1 MQFKNFN
8 ITFYGILFEN
18 IFIKKIK
25 TLKKWGGGGEEP
37 SLSRGKLEGRL
48 SFPVLCTRRY
58 SMSCVRISSSTKQV
72 YKFCWNSSTL
82 YPLSMNVNNWRRQR
96 ANGEKRS
103 NIKAPES
110 KRKLTNLLSYNFILV
125 VSLIARLYNPYP
137 MYFSCG

>member
-1 MQFKNFN
+1 
-8 ITFYGILFEN
+8 
-18 IFIKKIK
+18 
-25 TLKKWGGGGEEP
+25 
-37 SLSRGKLEGRL
+37 
-48 SFPVLCTRRY
+48 
-58 SMSCVRISSSTKQV
+58 MSCVRISSSTKQV
-72 YKFCWNSSTL
+72 YKFSWNSSTL